1 MQQKFTKELYD
12 LYVCDELNIADSLRL
27 IRDKPLRRAVGEK
40 GRIQKTASFLYEN
53 LEKGNLF
60 SNGIKNCP
68 YIKFDDV
75 YAAFV
80 ALAEKNDSLKKSIKY
95 LNQKCEREKKVK
107 EKMLSAF
114 IYPCIVIIFTFF
126 ICLLLCFY
134 FEKDKQ
140 VLIFKWFLC
149 LTALCIA
156 LLCFIKKRMGTN
168 KVYEAFLALSFL
180 IEEGTNLSFAMEY
193 AIQILGIDSRL
204 GRNFAEAK
212 ERIEFGMNLENA
224 FCLEGGFKEAFYY
237 ADATGKKSEIFLNVA
252 KWLEKKDERRRALFM
267 VLIEPLFIALT
278 GAFLLLLVI
287 NFFMPFMT
295 DFSWV

>member
-1 MQQKFTKELYD
+1 
-12 LYVCDELNIADSLRL
+12 
-27 IRDKPLRRAVGEK
+27 
-40 GRIQKTASFLYEN
+40 
-53 LEKGNLF
+53 
-60 SNGIKNCP
+60 
-68 YIKFDDV
+68 
-75 YAAFV
+75 
-80 ALAEKNDSLKKSIKY
+80 
-95 LNQKCEREKKVK
+95 
-107 EKMLSAF
+107 
-114 IYPCIVIIFTFF
+114 
-126 ICLLLCFY
+126 
-134 FEKDKQ
+134 
-140 VLIFKWFLC
+140 
-149 LTALCIA
+149 
-156 LLCFIKKRMGTN
+156 
-168 KVYEAFLALSFL
+168 
-180 IEEGTNLSFAMEY
+180 MEY

-278 GAFLLLLVI
+278 GAFLILLVI